1 MTEESWAVFN
11 ELLACG
17 LREGNTV
24 DIPLSIAVTSAS
36 VSVTDDL
43 HMTLIFPS
51 ITYDLLMIHL

>member
-24 DIPLSIAVTSAS
+24 DVPPSIAVISAP

-43 HMTLIFPS
+43 LLTLIFS
-51 ITYDLLMIHL
+51 YITYDLLMIHL